1 MSILEKIPGS
11 VENHVKSYRCLKIGL
26 SKILI
31 FVAGKKIVLFLFLRL
46 SRETR
51 INMQHG
57 GVECSVLFRGVQVRI
72 QTMSKTL
79 ATIKNI

>member
-1 MSILEKIPGS
+1 MEKISGS
-11 VENHVKSYRCLKIGL
+11 VEKDVKNYRCLKVRL

-31 FVAGKKIVLFLFLRL
+31 FVAGKKFVCFLFLRL

-57 GVECSVLFRGVQVRI
+57 GGVFGALSWGPGSNSDKV
-72 QTMSKTL
+72 
-79 ATIKNI
+79 